1 MVIRMCKNMK
11 KDIETMKNN
20 QLEIKT
26 NISEV
31 KNTLEVIISR
41 LDEAEGWIII
51 LEDKVKKITQ

>member
-1 MVIRMCKNMK
+1 MVIKMCKNMK

-41 LDEAEGWIII
+41 LDEAEG
-51 LEDKVKKITQ
+51 